1 MAGASPRS
9 AMSFERTEGEFM
21 VSSDAKKLDL
31 DVVHGFLKD
40 CYWARGIPRAV
51 VRRSLQ
57 NSLCFGVYHG
67 RAQVGFARA
76 ITDRATFAYL
86 ADVFVLE
93 SYRKRGLAKFMMR
106 CIMQHPELQGLRRWS
121 LLTRDAHQLYHQF
134 GFKQQVCRRL
144 PRQALLRR
152 LRIY

>member
-1 MAGASPRS
+1 
-9 AMSFERTEGEFM
+9 MSFERTEGEFM

-67 RAQVGFARA
+67 RAQVGFARV

-134 GFKQQVCRRL
+134 GFKPLARPEMWMELHNPDVYT
-144 PRQALLRR
+144 RQTTNESMSQ
-152 LRIY
+152 